1 MSEKKQGKFYQAI
14 GRRKEATT
22 TVRLFAGKGE
32 STVNGTPVSK
42 YFPIDSFQAKL
53 VLPYRATGTEDKFY
67 FVARAE
73 GGGKVGQLDAI
84 VLGISRALVL
94 FNGDLRF
101 EYCGRLRA
109 FLRKYFFLSFSR
121 GLRVIK
127 PASRNGLRR
136 STLKR
141 TRAREIPKT
150 IASN

>member
-22 TVRLFAGKGE
+22 PVRLFAGKGE

-73 GGGKVGQLDAI
+73 GGGKVGQLE
-84 VLGISRALVL
+84 ALVL
-94 FNGDLRF
+94 FKGDPRKPLRDAGLMTRNPR
-101 EYCGRLRA
+101 EKERK
-109 FLRKYFFLSFSR
+109 KYF
-121 GLRVIK
+121 
-127 PASRNGLRR
+127 
-136 STLKR
+136 LKK
-141 TRAREIPKT
+141 ARKRPQYSKR
-150 IASN
+150 

>member
-1 MSEKKQGKFYQAI
+1 MAEKKQGKFYQAI

-32 STVNGTPVSK
+32 STVNGSPVSK

-53 VLPYRATGTEDKFY
+53 VLPYSATGTEDKFY

-94 FNGDLRF
+94 FNGDLRKP
-101 EYCGRLRA
+101 LRDA
-109 FLRKYFFLSFSR
+109 GLMTRNPREKERKKYF
-121 GLRVIK
+121 
-127 PASRNGLRR
+127 
-136 STLKR
+136 LKK
-141 TRAREIPKT
+141 ARKRPQYSKR
-150 IASN
+150 

>member
-94 FNGDLRF
+94 FNGDLRKP
-101 EYCGRLRA
+101 LRDA
-109 FLRKYFFLSFSR
+109 GLMTRNPREKERKKYF
-121 GLRVIK
+121 
-127 PASRNGLRR
+127 
-136 STLKR
+136 LKK
-141 TRAREIPKT
+141 ARKRPQYSKR
-150 IASN
+150 